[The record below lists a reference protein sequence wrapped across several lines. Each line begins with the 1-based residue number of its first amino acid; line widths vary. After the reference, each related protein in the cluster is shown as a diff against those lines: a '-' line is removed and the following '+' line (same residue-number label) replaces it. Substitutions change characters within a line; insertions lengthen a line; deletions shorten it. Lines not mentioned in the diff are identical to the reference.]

1 VRVIDTTEDANATGL
16 VAIAAVPIPCAL
28 APMLNPMQIGS
39 STEMVFSNV
48 SPMLAP
54 MIPVKTTK
62 NTVIDLSAPVRTAPA
77 CAKGD
82 VMHLVKGANERLIG
96 LNLARRDNRAELS
109 KPNIE
114 ENPVVSRNKGA
125 LCLRT
130 CLY

>member
-28 APMLNPMQIGS
+28 APMLSPTQIGS
-39 STEMVFSNV
+39 STDRLFSNV
-48 SPMLAP
+48 SPILAP
-54 MIPVKTTK
+54 TIPVKTTK

-82 VMHLVKGANERLIG
+82 VMHLVRGDKERLVG
-96 LNLARRDNRAELS
+96 LNLARRDNSAELN

-114 ENPVVSRNKGA
+114 EKPVVRRNKGA